1 MKKCRWHWIAEIHM
15 YTMIIDFSL
24 DQEPSLRGNIEFI
37 LVEFA
42 LWHHILVF
50 DIK

>member
-1 MKKCRWHWIAEIHM
+1 M
-15 YTMIIDFSL
+15 YTVIIDFLL
-24 DQEPSLRGNIEFI
+24 DQEPSLREDIEFI
-37 LVEFA
+37 LVEFT